1 MVVTEHEASTFIQGY
16 TKVMLHIY
24 GPLPTEPKMKLLEIL
39 AAARAKYV
47 ADRSL
52 LEGALRELKVKSI
65 VVAPEVISAVQS
77 LEVKKWIYLKDT
89 SAYSVFID
97 PSAEVAYGVLGLTE
111 KIRNIIGGSGVVV
124 EAGLLR
130 YLGRYVTDGIVT
142 NVVWL
147 GRNYKKDFT
156 NEFASLRAQG
166 AFHKTYAP

>member
-16 TKVMLHIY
+16 TQVMAHIY
-24 GPLPTEPKMKLLEIL
+24 GPLPTEPKMKLLEVL

-52 LEGALRELKVKSI
+52 LEGALRELNAKSI
-65 VVAPEVISAVQS
+65 MVEPEVISAVQS
-77 LEVKKWIYLKDT
+77 LEVKKWVYLKDT

-97 PSAEVAYGVLGLTE
+97 PSAQVAYGVLGLTE
-111 KIRNIIGGSGVVV
+111 RVRNLIGGSGVVV
-124 EAGLLR
+124 ETGLLR

-156 NEFASLRAQG
+156 NEFANLQAQG
-166 AFHKTYAP
+166 AFHRTYAP

>member
-16 TKVMLHIY
+16 TQLMLHIY
-24 GPLPTEPKMKLLEIL
+24 GPLPTKPKMKLIAIL

-52 LEGALRELKVKSI
+52 LDAALLELEAKSGS
-65 VVAPEVISAVQS
+65 VAPEVISAVQS

-97 PSAEVAYGVLGLTE
+97 PSAKLAYGVLGLTQ
-111 KIRNIIGGSGVVV
+111 KIRSVLGGSGAVV
-124 EAGLLR
+124 ETGLMR
-130 YLGRYVTDGIVT
+130 YAGRYVTDGIVS

-147 GRNYKKDFT
+147 GQNYRRSFT
-156 NEFASLRAQG
+156 NELASLRAQG
-166 AFHKTYAP
+166 AFHKSYEP